1 LAGAAAVRDVLG
13 VEAQDGHEFPV
24 GSWLEVRSYA
34 HGNRHTQFERV
45 RVYESDDTTSL
56 RIEMAGGLLF
66 IVRKEWDVKRAP
78 ALPPAPLTFD
88 AAYTDQ
94 MPDAAAL
101 ANRLSAA
108 IPGVDWM
115 NLAARIVGDA
125 ASTTADPPAS
135 TAATAALPAVRFDR
149 AQITAPKVADWLE
162 VVLREPP
169 VGGEPHPW
177 QLALHQRLIGC
188 DVRTFTRF
196 AESLENFL
204 RWGGTLP
211 PMGLHVLNERRE
223 DRRRRGVATVAAVVR
238 GQAGLV
244 PWRDGELERR
254 LHLAEW
260 PERPRPPTKL
270 PPLALQLDVVP
281 GGAWGNRLAYS
292 IDRNW
297 GIRGSRCTYDLGTF
311 HVVPLVWQSHAG
323 MDQDKVFTV
332 VYTRARWTPDTDA
345 RRAYALAIRAA
356 AMADDAHPLRLT
368 LLDRLSHGGDAD
380 RDRGRDELDLDWA
393 LRQYEVQEGACYYT
407 GVTLTLSGPIYTTP
421 FVLSFERL
429 NEKLGYTRA
438 NTVLIAAEFNVGYEA
453 QMSEYYADLLYGPKR

>member
-1 LAGAAAVRDVLG
+1 
-13 VEAQDGHEFPV
+13 
-24 GSWLEVRSYA
+24 
-34 HGNRHTQFERV
+34 
-45 RVYESDDTTSL
+45 
-56 RIEMAGGLLF
+56 
-66 IVRKEWDVKRAP
+66 
-78 ALPPAPLTFD
+78 
-88 AAYTDQ
+88 
-94 MPDAAAL
+94 
-101 ANRLSAA
+101 
-108 IPGVDWM
+108 VDWTD
-115 NLAARIVGDA
+115 LAASIVGDT
-125 ASTTADPPAS
+125 ASTTADPPAP
-135 TAATAALPAVRFDR
+135 TAAAAALPAVRFDR
-149 AQITAPKVADWLE
+149 AQLTAPKVADWLD

-169 VGGEPHPW
+169 VSGEPHPW
-177 QLALHQRLIGC
+177 QLALHERLIGC
-188 DVRTFTRF
+188 DERTFKRPGMQG
-196 AESLENFL
+196 LKNFL
-204 RWGGTLP
+204 RWGGPLP

-254 LHLAEW
+254 LQLAEW

-297 GIRGSRCTYDLGTF
+297 RIRGSRCTYDLATF
-311 HVVPLVWQSHAG
+311 HVVPLVWQSPAG
-323 MDQDKVFTV
+323 LDQDKVFTV

-345 RRAYALAIRAA
+345 RRAYAAVTIAA

-407 GVTLTLSGPIYTTP
+407 GVTLTLRGPIYTTP

-429 NEKLGYTRA
+429 NESLGYTRA
-438 NTVLIAAEFNVGYEA
+438 NTKLVAAEFNVGYEA
-453 QMSEYYADLLYGPKR
+453 QMSEYYADLLFGPKR